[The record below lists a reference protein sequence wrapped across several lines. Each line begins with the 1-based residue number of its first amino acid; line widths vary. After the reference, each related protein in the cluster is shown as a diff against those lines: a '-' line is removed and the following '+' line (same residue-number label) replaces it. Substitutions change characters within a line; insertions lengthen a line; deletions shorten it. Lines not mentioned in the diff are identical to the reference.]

1 MEGVPSIVDE
11 RTQLERA
18 FNLAKPVLEALTN
31 CRCER
36 GRGCALETRPGDNLS
51 QNINEALLN
60 RLRLPS
66 VG

>member
-11 RTQLERA
+11 RAQLERA

-31 CRCER
+31 CRWER
-36 GRGCALETRPGDNLS
+36 GRGCTRDAAWGLPEPKY
-51 QNINEALLN
+51 QNALLN
-60 RLRLPS
+60 RLRVPS